1 MVNKSHRAS
10 CALGADHALEQVN
23 QWMKVTGGIVG
34 ITQNQTARKRFF
46 LEALE
51 LGRLKVES
59 KQNGNTEQKLSAKH
73 YELSNAARNKLY
85 LSALSLTTTLQASTK
100 PIHYDSE
107 DVINVVTN
115 RQ

>member
-10 CALGADHALEQVN
+10 CALGADYSLEQVN
-23 QWMKVTGGIVG
+23 QWMKVAG

-46 LEALE
+46 LEALK

-59 KQNGNTEQKLSAKH
+59 KQNANTEQKLSAKH

-100 PIHYDSE
+100 PIHYDGE
-107 DVINVVTN
+107 DFINT
-115 RQ
+115 